1 MEPLERAINIA
12 VTAHENQVEK
22 NGDPYIL
29 HPLRLMGRCT
39 REQEK
44 IAAVLQDVVEDTSV
58 TLEDLK
64 EAGFEKE
71 IIDAV
76 DCLTKR
82 EDETYDDFIKR
93 AAFDPIARK
102 VKIFDIEDN
111 LNTPRIPELTDK
123 DLDRIRKYHSSY
135 RYLEHI
141 DEITKTITVGE
152 FLEEKKFGRLCV
164 RIFLIPKVVPFQS
177 DILRSGPAVIHF
189 IGWCS
194 YSEQV
199 PAEYY
204 EPVREAL
211 LNKDTAALYNMNRDW
226 APYYCP
232 ECGVNY
238 HESNWHSRYLNDS
251 YSVLE
256 GTCPQGHKRIL
267 ED

>member
-1 MEPLERAINIA
+1 
-12 VTAHENQVEK
+12 
-22 NGDPYIL
+22 
-29 HPLRLMGRCT
+29 MGRCT

-44 IAAVLQDVVEDTSV
+44 ITAVLHDVVEDTS
-58 TLEDLK
+58 LSLADLK
-64 EAGFEKE
+64 ESGFAKE

-82 EDETYDDFIKR
+82 ENEAYDDFVKR

-102 VKIFDIEDN
+102 VKILDIEDN
-111 LNTPRIPELTDK
+111 LNTLRIPELTDK

-141 DEITKTITVGE
+141 DEITKNITVGD
-152 FLEEKKFGRLCV
+152 FLEGSRFGQLCV
-164 RIFLIPKVVPFQS
+164 RIFLIPKGVPFHSQ
-177 DILRSGPAVIHF
+177 ILKSGLAVIHF

-194 YSEQV
+194 YSAQV
-199 PAEYY
+199 TADYY

-211 LNKDTAALYNMNRDW
+211 LNSDAAALYNMNRYW

-238 HESNWHSRYLNDS
+238 HERSWHTHYLNDS

-256 GTCPQGHKRIL
+256 GTCPRGHKRIL